1 MDLFIIKFLEVLL
14 NKGSFSIYKSELIKF
29 EFYKF
34 NYEKLRIMIE
44 SCMEQIKQT
53 RILLARNI

>member
-14 NKGSFSIYKSELIKF
+14 NKGSFSIHKSELIQF